1 MIFADS
7 SFLIAFQIERDQNHE
22 AAVRIFEQVAHQRI
36 AITNHVR
43 GETWTW
49 LRSRARHET
58 AVSFLDSVGSEDGY
72 IEVARVSA
80 GLEDE
85 ALRWLRQPDEREYSF
100 VDATSFAFMRA
111 KGIEE
116 ALAFDGDFAAAGFA
130 ELRP

>member
-7 SFLIAFQIERDQNHE
+7 SFLVAYMVGRDRHHE
-22 AAVRIFEQVAHQRI
+22 AAVELFRRLAGQRI
-36 AITNHVR
+36 ITTNHVR

-49 LRSRARHET
+49 LNTRSRHDK
-58 AVSFLDSVGSEDGY
+58 AVAFLNSVGGGDGY
-72 IEVARVSA
+72 IQVARVDVDP
-80 GLEDE
+80 ENE
-85 ALRWLRQPDEREYSF
+85 ALAWLRRHDKREYSF

-116 ALAFDGDFAAAGFA
+116 ALAFDGDFAAAGFV